1 MRLGAKP
8 RTNSVRLILINRF
21 EFEKHT
27 PTLNRFLGR
36 ITNREET
43 SEVMRFRPTFV
54 FVIEWVSKCRRDT
67 FTYTGISEGLFSNQL
82 KVWNQ

>member
-1 MRLGAKP
+1 MFD
-8 RTNSVRLILINRF
+8 LILINRF